1 MWNNI
6 KHLTTSVS
14 LELQNNREEKYLRK
28 NKGWEVLEFCE
39 NQTIINK
46 EPSKPKARYVER
58 NKWLDLMVL
67 HKKLMKKRKF

>member
-67 HKKLMKKRKF
+67 HIKLMKKRKF